1 MEFHMK
7 RIFLVICLL
16 ISIFQLFSEDLK
28 KHKIR
33 KIKYLLSQEVVDEKV
48 IRSYLGFRKGDLYT
62 KKQLK
67 TLLENTALVKQIN
80 SL

>member
-1 MEFHMK
+1 MK